1 MDRPTPKM
9 RSIAEALV
17 ALESQNKSTATKSLA
32 DFDVIERL
40 RPHLANLMGNS
51 GFQALLSRALALASV
66 EFAWLGAVHVKAGGA
81 LEGVEE
87 LHSQLDPAK
96 FLEGRIVLLAE
107 LLGLLEAFIGP
118 NLTASLVGEI
128 WPKLRSASWIS
139 ARDDE
144 EVRNEKTR

>member
-17 ALESQNKSTATKSLA
+17 ALESRNKSTATKPPA
-32 DFDVIERL
+32 VFDVIERL

-51 GFQALLSRALALASV
+51 GFQALLSRALALASGEV
-66 EFAWLGAVHVKAGGA
+66 AWLGAVHVKAGGA

-128 WPKLRSASWIS
+128 WPNFRSASWIS
-139 ARDDE
+139 AGGDA